1 MPTGPT
7 LSRRE
12 ALLASLALGSS
23 LPLSRLFAENTT
35 DREYLRSKVNHFQ
48 SEFSER
54 PRRDI
59 SARFY
64 SSLTDEELS
73 WLRDYGPGGPA
84 IRSAWETVRRETFSQ
99 LSLEAFL
106 KTIRSVVGTDP
117 PKWWEKLVLTARP
130 EARPLFCEFDVGCF
144 PKYRYNREVCH
155 LRDGQTLT
163 RRGKDFFLS
172 DRKHSI
178 QLPPPAV
185 KRWHNRRHLPYS
197 FDCTFGEEGAYL
209 AGPTVLE
216 SAVPLFY
223 VSYHQDRVAWES
235 DFLCSTAS
243 VSLSGVFLP
252 HERYAASLTCDFV
265 EADDAVTVF
274 AAESHRLHVAR
285 FQKSDG
291 QRFLRFTTFS

>member
-1 MPTGPT
+1 MPTGHT
-7 LSRRE
+7 LNRRD
-12 ALLASLALGSS
+12 ALLASIALGSS
-23 LPLSRLFAENTT
+23 LPLSRLFAEDTK

-99 LSLEAFL
+99 SSLEAFL
-106 KTIRSVVGTDP
+106 TTIRSVVGTDP

-130 EARPLFCEFDVGCF
+130 EARPLFCELDQRRF
-144 PKYRYNREVCH
+144 PKYKRTPEGCY
-155 LRDGQTLT
+155 LRDRQTLT
-163 RRGKDFFLS
+163 QRGNDFLLS

-178 QLPPPAV
+178 QLPPLAI
-185 KRWHNRRHLPYS
+185 KRWHGFRSFPYC
-197 FDCTFGEEGAYL
+197 FDCTFGEEKAYL
-209 AGPTVLE
+209 VGHVSGDSLFA
-216 SAVPLFY
+216 LFY
-223 VSYHQDRVAWES
+223 VSYHLNQIVWES
-235 DFLCSTAS
+235 EFLA
-243 VSLSGVFLP
+243 SGVPLIRTGVWLQS
-252 HERYAASLTCDFV
+252 ETLQGSLTCDSI
-265 EADDAVTVF
+265 EAEDAVTVF
-274 AAESHRLHVAR
+274 AAERSSLYLER

-291 QRFLRFTTFS
+291 QRCLRFTTLS